1 MKKFLLLGV
10 LAISSISFAWGGHHN
25 NYGNY
30 GYRGNHCCYS
40 SGYHMN
46 SYRNNNVNLTSA
58 QQKTIDNYQLQIDEK
73 KLEINKIMN
82 SDNVNW
88 NQVGKLN
95 KEIAEIRAKIKT
107 EIMKTQYSA

>member
-1 MKKFLLLGV
+1 MKKYLLLGV
-10 LAISSISFAWGGHHN
+10 LAISSVSFAWGGHHN
-25 NYGNY
+25 NYG
-30 GYRGNHCCYS
+30 YRGNHCS
-40 SGYHMN
+40 SYGYHMN
-46 SYRNNNVNLTSA
+46 SYKNNNMKLTSA

-88 NQVGKLN
+88 NQVEKLN